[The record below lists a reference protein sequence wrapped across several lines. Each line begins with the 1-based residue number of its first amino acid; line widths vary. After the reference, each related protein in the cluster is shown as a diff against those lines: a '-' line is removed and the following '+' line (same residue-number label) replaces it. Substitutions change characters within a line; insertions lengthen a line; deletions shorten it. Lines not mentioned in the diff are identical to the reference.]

1 MWCATQLVTDAE
13 QTADSTIRAYQRA
26 RAKLCA
32 GDAAAARAG
41 FAAIL
46 PQMKTRYRNDG
57 LRFIDFARSYFYALL
72 ASGQADEARRFLT
85 DAEQGWTPASAERL
99 FWKGDYAG
107 SFAAYVA
114 DDGSVQRSP
123 DEQAA
128 HELDPHVAAA
138 AEALRAGKPGA
149 AVADMRAVSDGAS
162 LYVLMLG
169 NLYAQR
175 RDWPNAFRTWVTAA
189 DAGPSQPALEFYVLD
204 RWNISALEMLYYY
217 RVHAPH

>member
-138 AEALRAGKPGA
+138 AAAL
-149 AVADMRAVSDGAS
+149 AS
-162 LYVLMLG
+162 IKG
-169 NLYAQR
+169 
-175 RDWPNAFRTWVTAA
+175 TAA
-189 DAGPSQPALEFYVLD
+189 DAASRGEDRAAVAPTATPFRKSRRVIARCMPSFSSFITD
-204 RWNISALEMLYYY
+204 SA
-217 RVHAPH
+217 RDARDAQG